1 MPVGWTS
8 ASSSRLLFVVAA
20 VFASPVAG
28 ALERSD
34 FAHGFSIEGSVG
46 GVGFVS
52 VANEVAAP
60 GPIFGADLGYDLFT
74 WLSMR
79 AGFEGSLHETDAAP
93 PPPRTTFQV
102 YYPSAGMRVL
112 VPLSLRFSILAE
124 GRGGLAIFEP
134 DILQT
139 YRFDSAG
146 HLSPFFA
153 AEGGLDVHAWGR
165 RLAWGI
171 KGGYRHLTSVG
182 DGAVAGQ
189 VYLRHTF

>member
-1 MPVGWTS
+1 MAPAT
-8 ASSSRLLFVVAA
+8 
-20 VFASPVAG
+20 AG
-28 ALERSD
+28 AIERSD
-34 FAHGFSIEGSVG
+34 FAHGLSVEGAVG
-46 GVGFVS
+46 GIGFLT

-60 GPIFGADLGYDLFT
+60 GPLFGIDVGYDLFS
-74 WLSMR
+74 WVSVR

-102 YYPSAGMRVL
+102 YYPSAGLRLL

-124 GRGGLAIFEP
+124 AKGGLAVFQP

-139 YRFDSAG
+139 YNFESAG
-146 HLSPFFA
+146 ELSPFFA
-153 AEGGLDVHAWGR
+153 GEVGLDVHSWGR

-171 KGGYRHLTSVG
+171 RGGYRHLTSVG
-182 DGAVAGQ
+182 DGAVNGS